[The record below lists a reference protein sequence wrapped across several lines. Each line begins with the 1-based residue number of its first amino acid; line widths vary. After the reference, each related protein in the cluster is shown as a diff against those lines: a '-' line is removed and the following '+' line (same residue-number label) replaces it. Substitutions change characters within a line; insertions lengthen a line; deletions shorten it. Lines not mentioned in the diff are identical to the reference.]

1 MANRPIHV
9 VESGGDSTGLKE
21 FADGADS
28 GVQLP
33 SGTTAQRDSSASAGE
48 IRFNST
54 TKKIEFY
61 DGAKWNSNSYLNVDD
76 AEYDGVM
83 TIESTRYVRDSTY
96 EPAYNGTWL
105 GTNGTGNPSANHWQ
119 FQKNFGASPLNNSE
133 GSKFLPF
140 EHPDAHAG
148 ATNEDLRL
156 GPVGYNSLESEVTKR
171 ATPILELATNPAQS
185 DMNNN
190 YNNIRQKVG
199 AIAFTVTSNDYFNN
213 SYVSGGA
220 WAGNK
225 AFVSGITN
233 NLEGNGVGYY
243 GYDGVNN
250 VMTFWNSAG
259 NGGPY
264 PAMSFGSSN
273 YDGNTAGPVTF
284 LLGRF
289 NRDDARGTK
298 IELVEGNNLTTN
310 KPKVESIITTGSGH
324 NISHE
329 MTIHTGN
336 AKQFDDSSANW
347 AIMWHDQALNGR
359 MITAVMPSHGYK
371 LQAIGLAQGY
381 QANRDYKV
389 VFYNSNSTTRNFKFD
404 PDDLDFFQVENNFP
418 TGPLNAHNSITSYAT
433 AVAATTV
440 TNVFFDSS
448 FPTGGSDTTYAITQH
463 GFISFDMTS
472 INTTTGNTM
481 GSVLFSNLKTDAI

>member
-48 IRFNST
+48 VRFNSD

-83 TIESTRYVRDSTY
+83 TIESTRYVRDSNY
-96 EPAYNGTWL
+96 EPAYLGTWV
-105 GTNGTGNPSANHWQ
+105 GGTGSGQPSGDNWT
-119 FQKNFGASPLNNSE
+119 FQQTFGASPINNTR

-140 EHPDAHAG
+140 GHPDAHTG

-171 ATPILELATNPAQS
+171 ATPILELATNPSQS

-190 YNNIRQKVG
+190 YNNIKQKVG
-199 AIAFTVTSNDYFNN
+199 AIAFTVTSNDYFES
-213 SYVSGGA
+213 SYVPGGA

-243 GYDGVNN
+243 GYDAPNN

-264 PAMSFGSSN
+264 PAMSFGSSSYSN
-273 YDGNTAGPVTF
+273 NVAGPVTF
-284 LLGRF
+284 FVGQF
-289 NRDDARGTK
+289 NSDSGRGTK
-298 IELVEGNNLTTN
+298 IQLEENNNLDTN
-310 KPKVESIITTGSGH
+310 TLRVESIVTTGSAY
-324 NISHE
+324 NVAHE
-329 MTIHTGN
+329 MGIHTFS
-336 AKQFDDSSANW
+336 AKQFDDASANW
-347 AIMWHDQALNGR
+347 AVMFHDQKLNGR
-359 MITAVMPSHGYK
+359 VISVLMPSHGYK
-371 LQAIGLAQGY
+371 LQALGMAL
-381 QANRDYKV
+381 QANDNRDYKV
-389 VFYNSNSTTRNFKFD
+389 MFVNNNSTTRNFKFD
-404 PDDLDFFQVENNFP
+404 PDDLDFFKVSNNFP
-418 TGPLNAHNSITSYAT
+418 TGPNNAHTSVTSYAT

-440 TNVFFDSS
+440 TNTFFDSS
-448 FPTGGSDTTYAITQH
+448 FPSGGSDTTYAITQH
-463 GFISFDMTS
+463 GFISFDITIYNVS
-472 INTTTGNTM
+472 AEGSN
-481 GSVLFSNLKTDAI
+481 GSVLFSNLKTNAI

>member
-33 SGTTAQRDSSASAGE
+33 SGTTDNRNSSASAGE
-48 IRFNST
+48 VRFNT
-54 TKKIEFY
+54 ETKKIEFY

-83 TIESTRYVRDSTY
+83 TIESTRYVRDSNY
-96 EPAYNGTWL
+96 EPANNGTWL
-105 GTNGTGNPSANHWQ
+105 GQNGTGQPSGDHWQ
-119 FQKNFGASPLNNSE
+119 FQKNLTGNLNNTR

-140 EHPDAHAG
+140 EHPDAHSG

-185 DMNNN
+185 DMSNN

-199 AIAFTVTSNDYFNN
+199 AIAFTVTSNDYFYAG
-213 SYVSGGA
+213 YVSGGA

-225 AFVSGITN
+225 AFVSGVTN

-273 YDGNTAGPVTF
+273 YDGNRAGPVTF
-284 LLGRF
+284 FLGQF
-289 NRDDARGTK
+289 NQDGARGTK
-298 IELVEGNNLTTN
+298 IELVEGNSLSTN
-310 KPKVESIITTGSGH
+310 KLKVESIVTTGSAH
-324 NISHE
+324 NVSHS
-329 MTIHTGN
+329 MSIHSYA
-336 AKQFDDSSANW
+336 AKAYDDSSANW
-347 AIMWHDQALNGR
+347 AILFHDQALNGR
-359 MITAVMPSHGYK
+359 VLSVLMPSHGYK
-371 LQAIGLAQGY
+371 LQAIGLAYGD
-381 QANRDYKV
+381 ANERDYKV
-389 VFYNSNSTTRNFKFD
+389 MFVNNNSTTRNFKFD
-404 PDDLDFFQVENNFP
+404 PDDLDLFRVDNDFP
-418 TGPLNAHNSITSYAT
+418 TGPNNAHTSITSYAT
-433 AVAATTV
+433 AVAATSV
-440 TNVFFDSS
+440 TNVHFDSS
-448 FPTGGSDTTYAITQH
+448 FPSGGSDTTYAITQD
-463 GFISFDMTS
+463 GFISFDMTIYNLS
-472 INTTTGNTM
+472 IGGSG
-481 GSVLFSNLKTDAI
+481 GSVLFLSLIHI

>member
-83 TIESTRYVRDSTY
+83 TIESTRYVRDSNY
-96 EPAYNGTWL
+96 EPKNNGTWV
-105 GTNGTGNPSANHWQ
+105 GGSGTGQPSDSDWR
-119 FQKNFGASPLNNSE
+119 FQKALTGGLNGGR

-140 EHPDAHAG
+140 GHPDAHAG

-185 DMNNN
+185 DMSDR

-199 AIAFTVTSNDYFNN
+199 AIAFTVTSNDYFDS

-273 YDGNTAGPVTF
+273 YDSNKAGPVTF
-284 LLGRF
+284 FLGRF
-289 NRDDARGTK
+289 SEDSGRGTK
-298 IELVEGNNLTTN
+298 IELVEGNSLSTN
-310 KPKVESIITTGSGH
+310 KLKVESIVTTGSAH
-324 NISHE
+324 NVSHS
-329 MTIHTGN
+329 MTIHSYS
-336 AKQFDDSSANW
+336 AKQFDDTSANW
-347 AIMWHDQALNGR
+347 AIMFHDQKLNGR
-359 MITAVMPSHGYK
+359 VISALMPSHGYK
-371 LQAIGLAQGY
+371 LQAIGLAYGDGSE
-381 QANRDYKV
+381 RDYKV
-389 VFYNSNSTTRNFKFD
+389 MFVNNNATTRNFKFD
-404 PDDLDFFQVENNFP
+404 PNDLDFFRVDNDFP
-418 TGPLNAHNSITSYAT
+418 NGPNSAHTSITTYAT
-433 AVAATTV
+433 AVAATSV
-440 TNVFFDSS
+440 TNVMFDSS
-448 FPTGGSDTTYAITQH
+448 FPTGGSDTTYAITQD
-463 GFISFDMTS
+463 GFICFDMTIYNVS
-472 INTTTGNTM
+472 INGSG